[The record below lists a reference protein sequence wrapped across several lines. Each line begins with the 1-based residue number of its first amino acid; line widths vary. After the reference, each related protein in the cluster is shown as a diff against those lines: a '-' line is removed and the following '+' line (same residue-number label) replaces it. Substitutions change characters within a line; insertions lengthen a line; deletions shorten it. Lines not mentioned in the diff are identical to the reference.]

1 MKRSDMLIIK
11 VSVFILNILAILCVD
26 LWLWTLSWCSGVGG
40 LVGLVGFLIGYSISG
55 GMTIAPRDYWR
66 LPDYEVFRKK
76 LRYGNSI
83 CGSTV
88 VATTVILYIIKTL
101 ITGL

>member
-1 MKRSDMLIIK
+1 MKCFDMLIIK
-11 VSVFILNILAILCVD
+11 AAVFIFNILAILCVD
-26 LWLWTLSWCSGVGG
+26 VWLWTLSWCSGVGG

-83 CGSTV
+83 CGSAV
-88 VATTVILYIIKTL
+88 VTTTIILYIIKTL

>member
-1 MKRSDMLIIK
+1 MLIIK
-11 VSVFILNILAILCVD
+11 TAVFIFNILAILCVD
-26 LWLWTLSWCSGVGG
+26 IWLWTLSWCSGVGG
-40 LVGLVGFLIGYSISG
+40 LAGLAAFLIGYSICA

-66 LPDYEVFRKK
+66 FPDYVVFRKK

-88 VATTVILYIIKTL
+88 GATTLILYIIKTIL
-101 ITGL
+101 TTL

>member
-1 MKRSDMLIIK
+1 MPFVKLLSLL
-11 VSVFILNILAILCVD
+11 LNIVGWLALD
-26 LWLWTLSWCSGVGG
+26 LYLWTFSWYCGVGG
-40 LVGLVGFLIGYSISG
+40 LLGLIGFFVGYFISR

-83 CGSTV
+83 AGV
-88 VATTVILYIIKTL
+88 VTAISAFVLFVVKTM
-101 ITGL
+101 IES

>member
-11 VSVFILNILAILCVD
+11 ASVFIFNILAILCVD
-26 LWLWTLSWCSGVGG
+26 IWLWTLSWCSGVGG
-40 LVGLVGFLIGYSISG
+40 LVGLVGFIIGYSISG
-55 GMTIAPRDYWR
+55 GMIIAPRDCWR

-83 CGSTV
+83 CGSAV
-88 VATTVILYIIKTL
+88 VATTVILYIIKTI
-101 ITGL
+101 ITGS

>member
-1 MKRSDMLIIK
+1 MMPFVKLLSLL
-11 VSVFILNILAILCVD
+11 LNIVGWLALD
-26 LWLWTLSWCSGVGG
+26 LYLWTFSWYCGVGG
-40 LVGLVGFLIGYSISG
+40 LLGLIGFFVGYFISG

-83 CGSTV
+83 AGAVTAISAFV
-88 VATTVILYIIKTL
+88 LFVIKTM
-101 ITGL
+101 IES

>member
-1 MKRSDMLIIK
+1 MKHSDMLIIK
-11 VSVFILNILAILCVD
+11 AAVFIFNILAILCVD
-26 LWLWTLSWCSGVGG
+26 VWLWTLSWCSGVGG
-40 LVGLVGFLIGYSISG
+40 LVGLAAFLFGYSISA

-83 CGSTV
+83 CGSAV
-88 VATTVILYIIKTL
+88 VVTTIILYIIKTIL
-101 ITGL
+101 TGT